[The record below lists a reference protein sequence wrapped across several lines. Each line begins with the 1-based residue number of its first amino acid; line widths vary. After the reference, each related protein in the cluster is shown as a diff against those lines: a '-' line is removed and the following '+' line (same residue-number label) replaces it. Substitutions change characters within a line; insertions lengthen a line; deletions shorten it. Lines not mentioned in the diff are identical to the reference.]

1 FKQITRNYSVPEPVN
16 DFEIISQGVK
26 KLLLATE
33 PEGKK
38 IRLLG
43 VTLSNF
49 GEIARKQKKGDHPDQ
64 LLLF

>member
-1 FKQITRNYSVPEPVN
+1 VDDLPTVSETAT
-16 DFEIISQGVK
+16 

-33 PEGKK
+33 PDGKR

-49 GEIARKQKKGDHPDQ
+49 GEMAPRQSRMGHPDQ
-64 LLLF
+64 LELF